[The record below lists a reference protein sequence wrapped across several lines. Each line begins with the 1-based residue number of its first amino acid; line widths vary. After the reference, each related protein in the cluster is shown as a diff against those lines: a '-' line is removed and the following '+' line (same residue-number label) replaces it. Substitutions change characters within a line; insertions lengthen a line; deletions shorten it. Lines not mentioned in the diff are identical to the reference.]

1 MGESVSDFR
10 GGKGDDKMAGALI
23 VENDSVL
30 RESLQAL
37 VQAQGFAVETA
48 ADLRDAI
55 SILEG
60 GFTPDCLVLG
70 CLNDDG
76 GPEVY
81 DAILTLNPGLT
92 TFLIG
97 SALSPEEPHPLSDAP
112 GVVHLRLPFEPLEL
126 IAHLQP
132 LMENPNDIAQ

>member
-1 MGESVSDFR
+1 
-10 GGKGDDKMAGALI
+10 MAGALI

-37 VQAQGFAVETA
+37 VQTQGFAVETA

-55 SILEG
+55 SILER
-60 GFTPDCLVLG
+60 GFTPDCLVVG

-81 DAILTLNPGLT
+81 DAILILNPELRT
-92 TFLIG
+92 IVVG
-97 SALSPEEPHPLSDAP
+97 SMLSPEEPHPLLDAP
-112 GVVHLRLPFEPLEL
+112 GVTHLRVPFEPLEL

-132 LMENPNDIAQ
+132 PAENANGITH